1 MRLFFDHQAFSLQKH
16 GGITTVFREIIRY
29 LNKQSEVS
37 TDVLLGVSD
46 MRPELRPVVARSG
59 RLIHLEQF
67 SVRPGLLSY
76 AMNEVLCS
84 ICSPFLGRYDVYHST
99 LYRFVPSVRANQLV
113 ITHHDC
119 IPELFP
125 EFFPDAKRIMHF
137 KRKAFQRADLI
148 ICVSQSSRADLMNF
162 YDLPPGKAVVIHN
175 GASIMKHKA
184 GDEREVRA
192 IAPQEFL
199 LYVGVRPPYK
209 NFAGFLKAFHT
220 SGLAAEF
227 SAMVVGGGPPTR
239 EERQLIEDYRLGSQ
253 VKFIS
258 YSTPA
263 ILAKLY
269 AEAKLLVYP
278 SFYEGFGMPPLEAA
292 SAGCVSLVAA
302 HPACLEICG
311 DSVFHFAPSDPDE
324 FVHKLRVAVFDQT
337 EREIRLER
345 ARRLLHKYT
354 WEECGRKTLAA
365 YRAIA

>member
-1 MRLFFDHQAFSLQKH
+1 MRLFFDHQAFSLQRH

-29 LNKQSEVS
+29 LNGQSEVS

-46 MRPELRPVVARSG
+46 VRPELRPIIARSG
-59 RLIHLEQF
+59 RLIHLEQL

-76 AMNEVLCS
+76 AVNEALCS
-84 ICSPFLGRYDVYHST
+84 ICSLFLGRYDVYHST
-99 LYRFVPSVRANQLV
+99 LYRFVPLVRANQLV

-125 EFFPDAKRIMHF
+125 QFFPGARRIMHF
-137 KRKAFQRADLI
+137 KREAFRRANLI
-148 ICVSQSSRADLMNF
+148 ICVSESSRADLLNF
-162 YDLPPGKAVVIHN
+162 YDLSPEKTVVVHN
-175 GASIMKHKA
+175 GASIMTHKA
-184 GDEREVRA
+184 GDEREVLS
-192 IAPQEFL
+192 IAPQQFL

-209 NFAGFLKAFHT
+209 NFAGFLKAFRS
-220 SGLAAEF
+220 SGLAADF
-227 SAMVVGGGPPTR
+227 SIVVVGGGPPTR
-239 EERQLIEDYRLGSQ
+239 EEQQLIEDYRLGSL
-253 VKFIS
+253 VRFIP

-263 ILAKLY
+263 TLANLY

-278 SFYEGFGMPPLEAA
+278 SIYEGFGMPPLEAA

-324 FVHKLRVAVFDQT
+324 FVYKLRVAVSDQT

-345 ARRLLHKYT
+345 ARRLLRKYT

-365 YRAIA
+365 YRAIS